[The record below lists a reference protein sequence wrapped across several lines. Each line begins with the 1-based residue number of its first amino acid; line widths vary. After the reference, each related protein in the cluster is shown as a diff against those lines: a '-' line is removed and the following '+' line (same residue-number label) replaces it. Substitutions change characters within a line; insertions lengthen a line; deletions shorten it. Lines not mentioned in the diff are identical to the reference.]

1 MSNIA
6 NNLKNVNNV
15 KASFDTVSLN
25 YSLIL
30 NNLNSFDNFITDYT
44 VFDSFSKIKNELDK
58 NTQKVHTVK
67 SNIYVL
73 SEYIKKQTVGLEHLK
88 VIETIITYDVF
99 NVSRSLDLNI
109 VFNAKALKYD
119 YLQNITKSNYDIVV
133 KYFISNLSKYCKIS
147 DVILYNCDV
156 RTLDYT
162 KNIITDK
169 YSIQEV
175 LRTLSSIT
183 TYSRTLKRIHKDFID
198 DNTLYFHTSQKSKD
212 KLYSKYY
219 DLKKLSED
227 KKYIN
232 FKEYADNILVANK
245 DNILRYE
252 ITFNKHKMIK
262 NYFDVKSDENNK
274 IKFIDL
280 LNSTNNVVYNRFN
293 KYYEK
298 KSHKELFK
306 MFDNDLSIDRFKN
319 VKDYDKYL
327 LGMSLFLKYKDDYS
341 LMKKDIYRLSS
352 SKTRQAGYG
361 LYKKHEQ
368 ALLFYKS
375 HSESE
380 INYIDCFNDFTNKL
394 KNIDKH
400 CI

>member
-1 MSNIA
+1 M
-6 NNLKNVNNV
+6 

-67 SNIYVL
+67 SNIYIL

-88 VIETIITYDVF
+88 VIETITTYDVF

-119 YLQNITKSNYDIVV
+119 YLQNITKSNYDTVV

-156 RTLDYT
+156 RALDYT

-183 TYSRTLKRIHKDFID
+183 THSRTLKRIHKDFID

-280 LNSTNNVVYNRFN
+280 LNSTNNVIYNRFN
-293 KYYEK
+293 KYYEN

-306 MFDNDLSIDRFKN
+306 MINNDISLDTFNNYRDFK
-319 VKDYDKYL
+319 KYI
-327 LGMSLFLKYKDDYS
+327 LGQSLYFRYKDNFA
-341 LMKKDIYRLSS
+341 LMKKDIYNITSS
-352 SKTRQAGYG
+352 LNRVNSYRH
-361 LYKKHEQ
+361 YKECEQ

-375 HSESE
+375 HSESD
-380 INYIDCFNDFTNKL
+380 INYIDCFNYFTDKL
-394 KNIDKH
+394 KDIDKH